1 MFGVQFHPEVTHSL
15 HGLEIL
21 RNFSVN
27 VCGSA
32 CDWNM
37 ADIAE
42 EFIRD
47 VSTQCHIQL
56 LACHVPE
63 LL

>member
-1 MFGVQFHPEVTHSL
+1 MFGVQFHPEVSHSI
-15 HGLEIL
+15 HGMAIL
-21 RNFSVN
+21 RNFAVN
-27 VCGSA
+27 VCGSP

-47 VSTQCHIQL
+47 VRH
-56 LACHVPE
+56 
-63 LL
+63 